1 MAKELIGGVTDYNHQ
16 SFSDILD
23 DLKDEKRRTSEFKV
37 AIAENVD
44 KLKAN
49 SYWSKVPFDFK
60 SIVAYSLRHYNT
72 SIEEF
77 EDIAK
82 DIQIEVKEHHVKRLH
97 KIAHVA
103 HEINVDIGK
112 FWNQDYDDKDYDDK
126 DFKVVE
132 RIYCD
137 TRDMAVNLLDVA
149 NISERLKDFNG
160 RQNLKMRKNNP
171 WISGS
176 FYLTVAII
184 VITGLAVLS
193 NSVHWTLL
201 PIIIIGGVL
210 LIVIVGSLQLKNDD
224 KITGKTFSSLIK
236 ETFKRLPLLKSKD

>member
-1 MAKELIGGVTDYNHQ
+1 MAKGLIGGMTDYNHQ

-23 DLKDEKRRTSEFKV
+23 DLNDEKKRTNEFKV
-37 AIAENVD
+37 AITENVD
-44 KLKAN
+44 KLKIN
-49 SYWSKVPFDFK
+49 SYWDKVPYDFK

-77 EDIAK
+77 DDIAK
-82 DIQIEVKEHHVKRLH
+82 DIQVEVKEHHVRRLH

-112 FWNQDYDDKDYDDK
+112 IWHQGYDDKDYDNN
-126 DFKVVE
+126 DFRVVE
-132 RIYCD
+132 QIYCD

-149 NISERLKDFNG
+149 NISDRLKDFNG

-193 NSVHWTLL
+193 NSVHWALL

-210 LIVIVGSLQLKNDD
+210 LIVIVGSFQLKNDD
-224 KITGKTFSSLIK
+224 KITDKTFGSLIT
-236 ETFKRLPLLKSKD
+236 ETFKRLPLLRSKD